1 MIADDATP
9 APAADDDR
17 RLGGS
22 GPVAPY
28 SAGPLHPRRT
38 NFDQIER
45 ALHLVADQA
54 AHELGSPVKAEAE
67 LLMAMTPVI
76 LDAIYAA
83 HYYRTRGHYEVVD
96 FDFLGIGA
104 WIAKDVIAAADNVVR
119 WVAL

>member
-1 MIADDATP
+1 MIADDETP
-9 APAADDDR
+9 SGSLDEDR
-17 RLGGS
+17 HVGGS

-38 NFDQIER
+38 NFDQIEQ

-54 AHELGSPVKAEAE
+54 AHEFGSPVKAWAE

-83 HYYRTRGHYEVVD
+83 HHYRTRGHREVED
-96 FDFLGIGA
+96 TDYLGIDA

-119 WVAL
+119 WVIV